1 MEKESLFLVNISIF
15 YCSQNCMKNAKKSK
29 DLTSLESFK
38 KMKLDGNKN
47 IFWKLSLLTG
57 EANKVLEKVC

>member
-1 MEKESLFLVNISIF
+1 
-15 YCSQNCMKNAKKSK
+15 MKNAKKSK